1 MGYDGESQ
9 ACRYLSS
16 EMGYLAMRCD
26 DRIDDMVKLGR
37 RRALDH
43 FRQDPSVS
51 MTDIDMAIELRFR
64 PDLEWRYGKEPVNMS
79 QGTGHAGDNGSESD
93 GEGSSIIGTLVLLAI
108 GAGIVIACVQAWT

>member
-79 QGTGHAGDNGSESD
+79 QGTGHARDNGSESD